1 LARWLGLA
9 GNAERVEHPPRRK
22 NDACGGTLPEQQG
35 EKRMN
40 VQSIQDGE
48 VAIVRTDGY
57 INNLGAE
64 RIEQECE
71 ALIQQGY
78 RKFVINFAKSPII
91 NSMGLS
97 ILIGIIEKTLEVSG
111 VLAFTDLTPVNEE
124 TMEIMGLKQYARIYR
139 TEEEAR
145 QSLTAAPV

>member
-1 LARWLGLA
+1 
-9 GNAERVEHPPRRK
+9 
-22 NDACGGTLPEQQG
+22 
-35 EKRMN
+35 MN
-40 VQSIQDGE
+40 VQSTQDGD

-78 RKFVINFAKSPII
+78 RKLVINFARSPII

-97 ILIGIIEKTLEVSG
+97 ILIGIIERVLEIHG
-111 VLAFTDLTPVNEE
+111 VLAFTDLTPVNAE
-124 TMEIMGLKQYARIYR
+124 TMEIMGLTQYAKIYR
-139 TEEEAR
+139 TESDAR
-145 QSLTAAPV
+145 DSLVAAAV